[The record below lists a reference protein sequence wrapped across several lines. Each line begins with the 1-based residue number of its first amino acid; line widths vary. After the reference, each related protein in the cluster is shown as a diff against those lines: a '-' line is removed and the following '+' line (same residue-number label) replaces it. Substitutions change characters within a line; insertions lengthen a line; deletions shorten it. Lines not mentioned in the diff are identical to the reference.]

1 MALPPAHLFVGAAAA
16 ECFRGK
22 RIPAWKAWALGAAVA
37 VMPDLDVPLLL
48 FTEISGIAHGVYTH
62 SLLATA
68 TITAIASGCFG
79 TRWGLIVG
87 TAWASHLLVDLLRE
101 GAKTSVYLLWPFSNE
116 AQAPI
121 APLFPKVPFE
131 WQEAPGWIPQVQATQ
146 PLYLLA
152 QQTLVGLVVFLGVC
166 LISLLIRWRTSVAW
180 KRLDVANDK
189 SGSAPS

>member
-68 TITAIASGCFG
+68 TITTIATGFMG
-79 TRWGLIVG
+79 ARWGLIVG

-101 GAKTSVYLLWPFSNE
+101 GAKTSVYLLWPFSNK
-116 AQAPI
+116 AQSPI

-131 WQEAPGWIPQVQATQ
+131 WQGTPGWIPQVQGIQ
-146 PLYLLA
+146 PFYLLP
-152 QQTLVGLVVFLGVC
+152 QQTQVGFMIFLGVC

-180 KRLDVANDK
+180 KRLDVTSDE